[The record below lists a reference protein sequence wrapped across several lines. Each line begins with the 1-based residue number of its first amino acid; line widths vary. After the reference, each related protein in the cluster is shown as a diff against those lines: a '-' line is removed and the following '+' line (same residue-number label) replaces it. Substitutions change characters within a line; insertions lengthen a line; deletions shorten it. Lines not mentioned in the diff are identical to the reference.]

1 MLNKMVLLMLV
12 GMVTV
17 TAVPALAA
25 THDEAAKPLTAV
37 NVVANQNVKIQ
48 VAHVASEANQYN
60 SGSVQTSTTAPPT
73 GWLLGLALLGFVML
87 SNRSG
92 V

>member
-1 MLNKMVLLMLV
+1 MLNKIVLLMFV
-12 GMVTV
+12 GVVAVTS
-17 TAVPALAA
+17 VPALAA
-25 THDEAAKPLTAV
+25 NLDTEAKPLSTV
-37 NVVANQNVKIQ
+37 NVVANPGDKTQ
-48 VAHVASEANQYN
+48 VAQVVSEANQYN
-60 SGSVQTSTTAPPT
+60 TGSSTTALPT